1 MTNEIHTCPELMDYI
16 QQVGFL
22 PLLTTPEQLLGRNA
36 CQCTHTSQESFDLM
50 FNHLKSLLPDA
61 TDKQIIKLLK

>member
-22 PLLTTPEQLLGRNA
+22 PLCWIVVYKAIRQKTW
-36 CQCTHTSQESFDLM
+36 
-50 FNHLKSLLPDA
+50 
-61 TDKQIIKLLK
+61 